1 MMILAEWLGRKMEE
15 AEQAFASGR
24 PAALAMVLGEL
35 KGALVAR
42 DGNTPEVF
50 TAIDR
55 LGEAEKAAMR
65 GQFSPARESFDAA
78 AECIRALIRTGV
90 AQGETAVP

>member
-1 MMILAEWLGRKMEE
+1 MMILGEWLERRMDE

-24 PAALAMVLGEL
+24 PAALAMVLGEIR
-35 KGALVAR
+35 GALVAR

-55 LGEAEKAAMR
+55 LAEAEKASMR
-65 GQFSPARESFDAA
+65 GQTAAARQPFEAA
-78 AECIRALIRTGV
+78 AECIRALIR
-90 AQGETAVP
+90 QGAAESETAVR

>member
-1 MMILAEWLGRKMEE
+1 MMILGEWLSRKMEE
-15 AEQAFASGR
+15 AEQAFGSGR
-24 PAALAMVLGEL
+24 PAALAMALGEL

-42 DGNTPEVF
+42 DGNAPEVF

-65 GQFSPARESFDAA
+65 GQISAARGGFDAA
-78 AECIRALIRTGV
+78 AECIRALIRHG
-90 AQGETAVP
+90 AARSETAVP

>member
-1 MMILAEWLGRKMEE
+1 MMILGEWLEGRLDE
-15 AEQAFASGR
+15 AERAFASGR

-35 KGALVAR
+35 RGALVAR

-55 LGEAEKAAMR
+55 LGEAEKASMR
-65 GQFSPARESFDAA
+65 GQVAAARPPFEAA
-78 AECIRALIRTGV
+78 AECIRALIR
-90 AQGETAVP
+90 QGAAESETAAR

>member
-1 MMILAEWLGRKMEE
+1 MLILGEWLEGKMDE
-15 AEQAFASGR
+15 AQQAFAAGR

-42 DGNTPEVF
+42 DGNTPEIF

-55 LGEAEKAAMR
+55 LGEAEKASMR
-65 GQFSPARESFDAA
+65 GELAAARERFDAA
-78 AECIRALIRTGV
+78 AECIRELIR
-90 AQGETAVP
+90 QGTAGSETATR

>member
-1 MMILAEWLGRKMEE
+1 MILAEWLGRKLEE
-15 AEQAFASGR
+15 AEQAFAAGR
-24 PAALAMVLGEL
+24 PAALAMVLGEI

-42 DGNTPEVF
+42 DGNAAEVF

-65 GQFSPARESFDAA
+65 GQISAAREGFDAA
-78 AECIRALIRTGV
+78 AECIRALIRHGA
-90 AQGETAVP
+90 AQSETTVP

>member
-1 MMILAEWLGRKMEE
+1 MKILAEWLGEKMEE

-42 DGNTPEVF
+42 DGNSPEVY

-55 LGEAEKAAMR
+55 LGEAEKSAMR
-65 GQFSPARESFDAA
+65 GQVSAARGGFDAA
-78 AECIRALIRTGV
+78 AECIRALIGKGV